1 MLDELVNEVL
11 RGIIYAL
18 IGFDR
23 PSTLHPDQRRALI
36 ERTAPYSPAAIG
48 IYCLFGVHSAVLLL
62 QIYQSE
68 NLPLPGL
75 QYYVLGASCF
85 TLLTPLLS
93 VTISLI
99 RPGRWSF
106 VDFHTACALLAGL
119 GPKGFSV
126 GLLLLHALFLLLF
139 LIGGN

>member
-1 MLDELVNEVL
+1 MIDELLSEVF
-11 RGIIYAL
+11 RGTIWAI

-23 PSTLHPDQRRALI
+23 PSTLSPNQRRALE

-48 IYCLFGVHSAVLLL
+48 VYCLFGVHSAVLLL

-75 QYYVLGASCF
+75 QYYVLGALCF

-93 VTISLI
+93 AILNLI

-106 VDFHTACALLAGL
+106 ANFHTACALYAGL

-126 GLLLLHALFLLLF
+126 GLVLLHAFLLFLF

>member
-1 MLDELVNEVL
+1 MLAELVSEIV
-11 RGIIYAL
+11 GGAFKAL

-23 PSTLHPDQRRALI
+23 PALLPPDERRALI
-36 ERTAPYSPAAIG
+36 ERTAPYSPAATG
-48 IYCLFGVHSAVLLL
+48 VYCLFGVHSSLLL
-62 QIYQSE
+62 LLIYQAE
-68 NLPLPGL
+68 TLPLPGL

-93 VTISLI
+93 ATLGLL